1 LRASDWVDSALRT
14 LTFVLLPE
22 RCLLCG
28 AAGLPL
34 RDLCGGCLADLVRN
48 ESSCARCAS
57 PLPQPA
63 AACGVCLRRAP
74 AFTATRAPFL
84 YADPLR
90 HLLLRFKL
98 GGELACG
105 RVLAESMADTLAPQQ
120 PAIDLLVPVP
130 LHRSRLAERG
140 FNQSLEL
147 ARVIAR
153 RLGID
158 CAASALAR
166 SRATPSQTGLDAR
179 ARRRNVRGAFTAHAR
194 YVAGKRIALIDDV
207 ITTGATVR
215 ECARV
220 LRGAGA
226 VRVEVWAVARAE
238 ARSPH

>member
-1 LRASDWVDSALRT
+1 
-14 LTFVLLPE
+14 
-22 RCLLCG
+22 
-28 AAGLPL
+28 
-34 RDLCGGCLADLVRN
+34 
-48 ESSCARCAS
+48 
-57 PLPQPA
+57 
-63 AACGVCLRRAP
+63 
-74 AFTATRAPFL
+74 
-84 YADPLR
+84 
-90 HLLLRFKL
+90 
-98 GGELACG
+98 
-105 RVLAESMADTLAPQQ
+105 
-120 PAIDLLVPVP
+120 LVPVP

-179 ARRRNVRGAFTAHAR
+179 ARHRNVRGAFVADAR
-194 YVAGKRIALIDDV
+194 YLAGKRIALIDDV

-226 VRVEVWAVARAE
+226 ARVEVWAVARAD
-238 ARSPH
+238 SKGDHPGQ